1 MRTTAKRQRAAV
13 TSRSVGRDVVPM
25 IVANVRALVAAW
37 PAADATAAQR
47 RAGAEPS
54 PDCATSCGTTGG
66 AEGADLATES
76 EAPTLQWTALTA
88 GRHTATGSN
97 TLVGHIFPASDPDTD
112 GFVWGVSASSR
123 KLGSGVADS
132 VPEAKLKAQAAVERH
147 HKIKVEAVRSAGA
160 GNSDGGDITW
170 RPIPGGRHVGT
181 DDTYRTSALVKPI
194 PGAAGFSW
202 TLTGGVGSSLA
213 AGIAPSARE
222 AKAATEKAHD
232 SHFAVRKRLARPS

>member
-1 MRTTAKRQRAAV
+1 MRTTATRPRSAV
-13 TSRSVGRDVVPM
+13 SSQSVGRNVVP
-25 IVANVRALVAAW
+25 ILVGNIRSLVAAW

-47 RAGAEPS
+47 RAWRGAVAGLRDELR
-54 PDCATSCGTTGG
+54 AGG
-66 AEGADLATES
+66 ADGADLVTEP

-97 TLVGHIFPASDPDTD
+97 TLVAHIFPASDPDTD
-112 GFVWGVSASSR
+112 AFVWGVSASSR

-194 PGAAGFSW
+194 PGASGFSW

-213 AGIAPSARE
+213 SGIAPSTRE

-232 SHFAVRKRLARPS
+232 QVFAIRKRLARQS